1 MFFMKSFVNEAQR
14 ILNLQPAYIV
24 RDTDGYGPDGEV
36 IYQSHPFGCPSVLV
50 DSQGNGTVQFLSNG
64 SIEFKVK
71 THTGLEVYVLESS
84 FDPVEKRETGVPSN
98 NAWLVLKLASKK
110 YEKHRTI
117 VSIINPY
124 HCMSSVNISGKVV
137 KIGYPSRAMWFCH
150 EILLPDSNK
159 LRTAI
164 KFSLHANEIGLALFR
179 QIYLEYIGRRELLG
193 SVWTY
198 FHTRGTQR
206 FVYNKPLWYDA
217 GRVINKNE
225 IVVTATIPY
234 SSSIQIKRIS
244 SAVSG
249 NIKPTASTCDYTSF
263 IGSSEFSAILP
274 HAVLTD
280 KLLNPSTN
288 KRLNRFSTP
297 TVAATKFDFELTS
310 SKHAVIQQALLYI
323 TKPELEEMFRT
334 ISTTTQPDYRGIE
347 RAFTSASKK
356 LISITG
362 TVRKLIT
369 EQSRDKVANFP
380 PFHIVLPN
388 NEIVAN
394 YVNSVWMGVRE
405 LYENCRAHGA
415 KLADGIEIGTRDRA
429 QDMWSMMKE
438 DPARVK
444 ADLIHAYSFMYI
456 TADDD
461 ALKQKPLTLPAKLHG
476 MFPRQ
481 YPSQWLDRT
490 IEIANDNRPY
500 ADSAIWLVDA
510 LNKYISETGDISIL
524 LETVKTVTLTEPA
537 HPETSRLKGCKE
549 TFRIAEVV
557 REIFLS
563 YSRHIADSPYGLA
576 QVLYGDWC
584 DPVDM
589 FGTSIVGDP
598 KTRGWGRGAHV
609 RLSAHIFLSL
619 IETIDIF
626 SSSQVDR
633 LLRKNGINFD
643 IKFFHEIAN
652 KLRQNIMRVAFEAM
666 PNTEQSGFIDC
677 IHELKKDST
686 HPDYANG
693 EIGYTLGSVRGTDFD
708 GFPRRILPVQAF
720 CIKMLNTKRSYLEEI
735 HDADEIIL
743 MVLKMVDKM
752 FYRKE
757 LGLLLI
763 TPPVANSMESQ
774 TLVGRMGVLPCGCAE
789 NGEYHHGQMF
799 MHTARLEI
807 DGETNKVWQQ
817 FLPMLSVMRGREIAG
832 PFETPCTSYCSD
844 ANDPHFGKGM
854 YFGLSGSVDWLIEFI
869 ENVVGLELKL
879 YETDAPIIKLSPRLP
894 SKLSDGIIYHR
905 IIHVHN
911 KQSDYHKV
919 QLTVKIRRA
928 IEKEKP
934 ELRIKADGSKEINN
948 NLTLLRLREIKKLE
962 MTVIL

>member
-1 MFFMKSFVNEAQR
+1 MKSFVNEAQR

-24 RDTDGYGPDGEV
+24 RDTDGYSHDGEV
-36 IYQSHPFGCPSVLV
+36 IYQSHPLGCPSVLV
-50 DSQGNGTVQFLSNG
+50 DSQGKGTVQFLSNG

-71 THTGLEVYVLESS
+71 THSGLEVHVLESS

-98 NAWLVLKLASKK
+98 NVWLVLKSGPKK
-110 YEKHRTI
+110 SDKLCTI
-117 VSIINPY
+117 LSIINPY
-124 HCMSSVNISGKVV
+124 HCIPSVNISGKVV
-137 KIGYPSRAMWFCH
+137 KIGYPSRAMWFCY
-150 EILLPDSNK
+150 EILLHGNNK
-159 LRTAI
+159 LRTAV
-164 KFSLHANEIGLALFR
+164 KFSLQSNEFGLALLR
-179 QIYLEYIGRRELLG
+179 QIYLEYIGRGKIKG

-225 IVVTATIPY
+225 IVVTATVPY

-244 SAVSG
+244 SVVSG
-249 NIKPTASTCDYTSF
+249 NIKSTASTCDYTSF

-274 HAVLTD
+274 QSVLKD
-280 KLLNPSTN
+280 ELLNALTN

-297 TVAATKFDFELTS
+297 TVAVTRFEFELTS
-310 SKHAVIQQALLYI
+310 SKYGAVQQALLYI
-323 TKPELEEMFRT
+323 TKSELEEMFRT
-334 ISTTTQPDYRGIE
+334 VATTQHPDYRHIE

-356 LISITG
+356 LIKMTG
-362 TVRKLIT
+362 TVRKMIT
-369 EQSRDKVANFP
+369 DQSKEKADDFI
-380 PFHIVLPN
+380 PFHIVLPK

-429 QDMWSMMKE
+429 QDMWPMMKE

-456 TADDD
+456 TADED
-461 ALKQKPLTLPAKLHG
+461 ALKRKPLTLSAKLHG

-490 IEIANDNRPY
+490 IEVANDNRPY

-510 LNKYISETGDISIL
+510 LNKYISETGDISVL
-524 LETVKTVTLTEPA
+524 LEPVKTVTLTEPD
-537 HPETSRLKGCKE
+537 HPETSRLRGCE
-549 TFRIAEVV
+549 TTFKIAEVL

-563 YSRHIADSPYGLA
+563 YSRHIDDSPYGLA

-589 FGTSIVGDP
+589 FGTSVVGIP
-598 KTRGWGRGAHV
+598 KTRGWGRGANV

-626 SSSQVDR
+626 SSSQVSR
-633 LLRKNGINFD
+633 LLRQSGIIFD
-643 IKFFHEIAN
+643 TEFFHEMAN

-666 PNTEQSGFIDC
+666 SDTEQSGFIDC
-677 IHELKKDST
+677 IHELKKDGT
-686 HPDYANG
+686 RPDYANG
-693 EIGYTLGSVRGTDFD
+693 EIGYTLGSARGTDFD
-708 GFPRRILPVQAF
+708 GMPRRILSTQAF
-720 CIKMLNTKRSYLEEI
+720 CIKMLNTKRSYLKEI
-735 HDADEIIL
+735 DDADEIIF

-763 TPPVANSMESQ
+763 TPPIANSIESQ

-799 MHTARLEI
+799 MHTFRLGI
-807 DGETNKVWQQ
+807 NGEANKVWQQ
-817 FLPMLSVMRGREIAG
+817 FLPMLSVMRSRDIAG

-844 ANDPHFGKGM
+844 RNDPHFGKGM
-854 YFGLSGSVDWLIEFI
+854 YFGLSGSVDWLLEFI
-869 ENVVGLELKL
+869 EDIVGLELKL
-879 YETDAPIIKLSPRLP
+879 YETDVPIIKLSPRLP
-894 SKLSDGIIYHR
+894 SILSDGLIYNR

-911 KQSDYHKV
+911 EQTNYHKV
-919 QLTVKIRRA
+919 QLTVKIRCA

-934 ELRIKADGSKEINN
+934 GFYILADGTKQIHN
-948 NLTLLRLREIKKLE
+948 NLTLLRLREIEKLE